1 MDEMAQIEADVLEQ
15 YLAEVTAEGFI
26 LLEQHTAF
34 VKQMHENGHIDGPA
48 LQVIEGL
55 NALLAKELER
65 AHLADADW
73 LVQQAITR
81 ADISRIGV

>member
-1 MDEMAQIEADVLEQ
+1 MAQIDTEVLEQ
-15 YLAEVTAEGFI
+15 YLAEVTAECVN
-26 LLEQHTAF
+26 LLEQHTVF
-34 VKQMHENGHIDGPA
+34 VQQMHENGCIDGSA
-48 LQVIEGL
+48 LQAIERL

-81 ADISRIGV
+81 ADISRDGV